1 MDLNCGEGQRNGK
14 AKTRVDLSCNGN
26 ATVGT
31 AKQRKRW
38 AGLRNAMEMN
48 GKKRHRKGNAKTRKA
63 KERRRHDT
71 SRLAKEQQR
80 SALTGEAKE
89 LHSKDQHCDGMAK
102 KYNVTN
108 SKGMAWRL
116 NAR

>member
-1 MDLNCGEGQRNGK
+1 MKCKDQKGKGK
-14 AKTRVDLSCNGN
+14 AAQRYEQISK
-26 ATVGT
+26 GT
-31 AKQRKRW
+31 A
-38 AGLRNAMEMN
+38 AN
-48 GKKRHRKGNAKTRKA
+48 
-63 KERRRHDT
+63 
-71 SRLAKEQQR
+71 RLAKEQQR

-102 KYNVTN
+102 KYKVTN